1 MKIFV
6 LLRMLQKLFFSQS
19 DILGQTRTAFL
30 DLLAGV
36 AYRRFERLK
45 HVMLTTCLAL
55 RVGGSSAK
63 RVSNSLSLVSTDQIT
78 SVIVHRADLLAA
90 LSALVAVLN
99 LGERLV
105 ALTTCCLGCAMQT
118 HSVGVVLGTCV
129 EQRFALFARRGQIF
143 RGCRM
148 RHSALLSTFL
158 LLRKP
163 ISGGGRT
170 SLLRLVVIK

>member
-1 MKIFV
+1 LEASISTLWAKQSRLAHSLAPMEFWAKG
-6 LLRMLQKLFFSQS
+6 LRNR
-19 DILGQTRTAFL
+19 LG
-30 DLLAGV
+30 
-36 AYRRFERLK
+36 YSPYPP
-45 HVMLTTCLAL
+45 C
-55 RVGGSSAK
+55 
-63 RVSNSLSLVSTDQIT
+63 STDQIT